1 VNWGRPL
8 SRLSRELAAFKNC
21 SGSYAWKDFARLLEQ
36 LGYELRK
43 SGKTAGSRRKYWN
56 RNTGHILMLDE
67 PHDGEMRRGMVRRL
81 HQELEEKGQI

>member
-1 VNWGRPL
+1 M
-8 SRLSRELAAFKNC
+8 SRLARELAAFKSC
-21 SGSYAWKDFARLLEQ
+21 AGSYTWKDFAWLLEQ

-81 HQELEEKGQI
+81 QQELEEKGLI